1 MTTSKDEMLT
11 PVACTLIWRF
21 LAILLFGVFW
31 ILDDADEAG
40 ILLLLFLITLVLMR
54 GRVDLP
60 AWTTL
65 IDQAA
70 CIIASFFWPGA
81 WFALAIPFFET
92 MLKGRPWFIL
102 LSLLFF
108 FIESQ
113 MSLLFITILIA
124 ASFTGMAI
132 YYWSKGIAVYKQEAD
147 QERRQRYELENFK
160 RELLQANVQSAK
172 VAEIMERN
180 RISKSLHD
188 HVGHEL
194 TGAILALQAFE
205 QLWKEG
211 DPRADQ
217 VFFKAKERFSESSRH
232 LRETVRNMKSV
243 SVIGLDS
250 FKEISEQFQTCPV
263 DVTIYGDT
271 PRIPA
276 YLWGI
281 LEPCLKEALTN
292 VVRHTVEPTQ
302 VNVTLDVSESI
313 VRLSIFNDGVSRHAD
328 GYGIGL
334 RNLRQRAQAVDG
346 SLSASFVK
354 EGFQLVCVLPLDKD

>member
-1 MTTSKDEMLT
+1 MTPNKDEMLT
-11 PVACTLIWRF
+11 PVTCALIWRF
-21 LAILLFGVFW
+21 LAILLFATFW
-31 ILDDADEAG
+31 LLNDVGEAG
-40 ILLLLFLITLVLMR
+40 ILLLLFLITMVFMR
-54 GRVDLP
+54 GRINMP

-211 DPRADQ
+211 DPQADS
-217 VFFKAKERFSESSRH
+217 VFFKAKKRFSESSRH
-232 LRETVRNMKSV
+232 LRETVRHMKPV
-243 SVIGLDS
+243 NIMGMER
-250 FKEISEQFQTCPV
+250 FKEISEQFNMCPV
-263 DVTIYGDT
+263 DVRVYGDT
-271 PRIPA
+271 SRISA

-292 VVRHTVEPTQ
+292 VARHTEATHIT
-302 VNVTLDVSESI
+302 VTLDVSENI
-313 VRLSIFNDGVSRHAD
+313 VRLSIFNDGVSQQTGRD
-328 GYGIGL
+328 GIGL
-334 RNLRQRAQAVDG
+334 RNLRQRAQAVGG

-354 EGFQLVCVLPLDKD
+354 KGFQLVCVLPLDKDE